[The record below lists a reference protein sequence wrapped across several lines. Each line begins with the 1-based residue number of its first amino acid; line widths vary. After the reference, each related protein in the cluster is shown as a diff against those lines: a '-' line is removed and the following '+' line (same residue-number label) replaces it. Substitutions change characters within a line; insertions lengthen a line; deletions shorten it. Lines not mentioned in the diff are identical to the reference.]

1 MRYLFIVITIEL
13 LLAALSVVV
22 LYKTPPLYF
31 VYVSISVAVMIL
43 AALLY
48 HRLGIPIKK
57 ITTGMEL
64 LAAQDF
70 SSQLRPTGQKD
81 TDKIIGVFNS
91 MMKQLRNQVLMNQEQ
106 NFFLKQ
112 LIDASPMGVI
122 TLDFN
127 EQIDMFNSAAVKMLK
142 TDKNTIL
149 KTKQLSD
156 IDSELTKYLSELDF
170 CDSKIIRMSNTD
182 RYKCS
187 CLFFMDR
194 GFKRKFYL
202 IESLTEEIR
211 KAEREAYGKVIRTI
225 AHEVNNSMAAT
236 KAVLDITETVIAD
249 DPDIV
254 ETLECCKNR
263 INSMTNFITQYAN
276 VVKTPPMHCIPQ
288 NINALINNNISFYE
302 AMCIGTNVKIKSQLS
317 TTPITANIDSAMF
330 EQVLVNIIKNAI
342 ESCNGIGEVQILT
355 IDKQLIIAD
364 NGKGIQTKEAQNLFN
379 PFYSTKPNGQGIGL
393 MFAADTLRRH
403 GFEFSLATNPVDGIT
418 RFTISLEPS
427 MHPQI

>member
-1 MRYLFIVITIEL
+1 
-13 LLAALSVVV
+13 
-22 LYKTPPLYF
+22 
-31 VYVSISVAVMIL
+31 MIL

-156 IDSELTKYLSELDF
+156 IDSELTKLQMQLPV
-170 CDSKIIRMSNTD
+170 
-182 RYKCS
+182 
-187 CLFFMDR
+187 
-194 GFKRKFYL
+194 FYG
-202 IESLTEEIR
+202 SWFQT
-211 KAEREAYGKVIRTI
+211 
-225 AHEVNNSMAAT
+225 
-236 KAVLDITETVIAD
+236 
-249 DPDIV
+249 
-254 ETLECCKNR
+254 
-263 INSMTNFITQYAN
+263 
-276 VVKTPPMHCIPQ
+276 
-288 NINALINNNISFYE
+288 
-302 AMCIGTNVKIKSQLS
+302 
-317 TTPITANIDSAMF
+317 
-330 EQVLVNIIKNAI
+330 
-342 ESCNGIGEVQILT
+342 QIL
-355 IDKQLIIAD
+355 
-364 NGKGIQTKEAQNLFN
+364 
-379 PFYSTKPNGQGIGL
+379 PY
-393 MFAADTLRRH
+393 
-403 GFEFSLATNPVDGIT
+403 
-418 RFTISLEPS
+418 
-427 MHPQI
+427 